1 MIDVVTWL
9 YSFKTP
15 TGNIRST
22 ILVNYICIIVIT
34 MFINEFVNYILDS
47 YIWYILGCSIS
58 KYDLQWSYCGLSP
71 AHPPPPQ
78 PDCLLPDPNAYIR
91 SGVQFAHLRACTT
104 SEAQPVPA
112 WLACADVRYQII
124 VHSFLFNI
132 QCIIFNIQCIISL
145 HVLEWTSNYE

>member
-1 MIDVVTWL
+1 MIDVVTRL

-78 PDCLLPDPNAYIR
+78 PDCLLTFLTLIVCPLSSIYIDMY
-91 SGVQFAHLRACTT
+91 VCL
-104 SEAQPVPA
+104 
-112 WLACADVRYQII
+112 
-124 VHSFLFNI
+124 
-132 QCIIFNIQCIISL
+132 
-145 HVLEWTSNYE
+145 